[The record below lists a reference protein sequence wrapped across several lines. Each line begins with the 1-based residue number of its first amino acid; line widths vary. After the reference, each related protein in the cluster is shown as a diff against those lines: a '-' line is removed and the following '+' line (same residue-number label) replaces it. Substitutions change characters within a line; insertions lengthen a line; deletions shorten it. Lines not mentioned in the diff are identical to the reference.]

1 MDKKNLSIVLDQ
13 YIARF
18 DELND
23 LEGTDEGYKWRAE
36 SCFVANWDIDAED
49 FPAMF
54 KASMREMSNL
64 IDNKTVQPIGG
75 ILLLLKQPN
84 EIEFV
89 RQCFKEL
96 FSEDDGDIDARQD
109 RIYAFMD
116 KINERIDQYARGSW
130 KYPQKMNDVIYYLNL
145 WRPHEN
151 YIFKSTEATDWANCV
166 EYGDDFGSGETFS
179 LKKYYRMCDELLEE
193 VRTNDAIM
201 ELHESRFAREARDF
215 DDELHILVYDI
226 IYCAHAYNF
235 YAHAVSTTTSSKERI
250 RRAELRSQYEEALSR
265 YNAAFEARD
274 AIAAH
279 TDLTIDL
286 TGKELKHKVFG
297 MGMVRSHANGM
308 LEIEFSVGV
317 KKFQYPNAISGG
329 FLAVQDEN
337 AANSIQQ
344 EIDAKAKLDI
354 AEKELSTAKSDYER
368 LKKTM
373 GIEE

>member
-1 MDKKNLSIVLDQ
+1 MDKRNLAIVFDQ
-13 YIARF
+13 YVARF
-18 DELND
+18 DELNAI
-23 LEGTDEGYKWRAE
+23 EGNDEGYKWRAE
-36 SCFVANWDIDAED
+36 SCFVASWDIDAED

-109 RIYAFMD
+109 RIYAFME

-151 YIFKSTEATDWANCV
+151 YIFKSTEATDWANCI

-193 VRTNDAIM
+193 VRTNDAIL
-201 ELHESRFAREARDF
+201 ELHEPRFAREARDF

-265 YNAAFEARD
+265 YNAALEARD

-297 MGMVRSHANGM
+297 MGTVRSHANGM

-329 FLAVQDEN
+329 FLAAQNESI
-337 AANSIQQ
+337 ANSIQQ
-344 EIDAKAKLDI
+344 EIDAKAQLDI
-354 AEKELSTAKSDYER
+354 AEKELAAARSEHER
-368 LKKTM
+368 LKKAI
-373 GIEE
+373 GIFE

>member
-1 MDKKNLSIVLDQ
+1 MDKRNLAIVFNQ
-13 YIARF
+13 YVARF
-18 DELND
+18 DELNAI
-23 LEGTDEGYKWRAE
+23 EGNDEGYKWRAE
-36 SCFVANWDIDAED
+36 SCFVENWDIDADD

-54 KASMREMSNL
+54 KASMKEMSNL

-109 RIYAFMD
+109 RIYAFME
-116 KINERIDQYARGSW
+116 KINERIDHYAKGSW

-151 YIFKSTEATDWANCV
+151 YIFKSTEATDWANCI

-193 VRTNDAIM
+193 VRTNDAIL
-201 ELHESRFAREARDF
+201 ELHEPRFAREARDF

-265 YNAAFEARD
+265 YNAALEARD

-297 MGMVRSHANGM
+297 MGTVRSHANGM

-329 FLAVQDEN
+329 FLAALDERV
-337 AANSIQQ
+337 ASDIQK
-344 EIDAKAKLDI
+344 EIDAKAKLDV
-354 AEKELSTAKSDYER
+354 AEKELTSARSEYER
-368 LKKTM
+368 LKNAM
-373 GIEE
+373 GFLE

>member
-1 MDKKNLSIVLDQ
+1 MDKKNLSIVFDQ

-89 RQCFKEL
+89 RQCFNEL

-109 RIYAFMD
+109 RIYTFMD

-151 YIFKSTEATDWANCV
+151 YIFKSTEATDWANCI

-193 VRTNDAIM
+193 VRTNEAIM
-201 ELHESRFAREARDF
+201 ELHEARFTREARDY

-235 YAHAVSTTTSSKERI
+235 YAHAAATTTSSKERI
-250 RRAELRSQYEEALSR
+250 RRAELRTQYEEVLSHYDAAL
-265 YNAAFEARD
+265 EARD
-274 AIAAH
+274 AIAAQ
-279 TDLTIDL
+279 TELTVDL

-297 MGMVRSHANGM
+297 IGTVKSHVNGM
-308 LEIEFSVGV
+308 LEVEFGVGM

-329 FLAVQDEN
+329 FLAAFDERV
-337 AANSIQQ
+337 AIDIQQ
-344 EIDAKAKLDI
+344 EIDAKTKLDV
-354 AEKELSTAKSDYER
+354 AEKKLTSARSEYER
-368 LKKTM
+368 LKKAM
-373 GIEE
+373 GFLE

>member
-1 MDKKNLSIVLDQ
+1 MDKRNLAIVFDQ
-13 YIARF
+13 YVARF
-18 DELND
+18 DELNAI
-23 LEGTDEGYKWRAE
+23 EGNDEGYKWRAE
-36 SCFVANWDIDAED
+36 SCFVENWDIDADD

-54 KASMREMSNL
+54 KASMKEMSNL

-109 RIYAFMD
+109 RIYAFME
-116 KINERIDQYARGSW
+116 KINERIDHYARGSW

-151 YIFKSTEATDWANCV
+151 YIFKSTEATDWANCI

-193 VRTNDAIM
+193 VRTNDAIL
-201 ELHESRFAREARDF
+201 ELHEPRFAREARDF

-250 RRAELRSQYEEALSR
+250 RRAEIRSQYEEALSR
-265 YNAAFEARD
+265 YNAAIEARD

-297 MGMVRSHANGM
+297 MGTVRSHASGM
-308 LEIEFSVGV
+308 LEIEFSIGV

-354 AEKELSTAKSDYER
+354 AEKELSAAKSDYER

>member
-1 MDKKNLSIVLDQ
+1 MDKRNLAIVFDQ
-13 YIARF
+13 YVARF
-18 DELND
+18 DELNAI
-23 LEGTDEGYKWRAE
+23 EGNDEGYKWRAE
-36 SCFVANWDIDAED
+36 SCFVENWDIDADD

-54 KASMREMSNL
+54 KASMKEMSNL

-109 RIYAFMD
+109 RIYAFME

-151 YIFKSTEATDWANCV
+151 YIFKSTEATDWANCI

-179 LKKYYRMCDELLEE
+179 LQKYYRMCDELLEE
-193 VRTNDAIM
+193 VRTNDAIL
-201 ELHESRFAREARDF
+201 ELHEPRFAREARDF

-265 YNAAFEARD
+265 YNAALEARD

-297 MGMVRSHANGM
+297 MGTVRSHANGM

-329 FLAVQDEN
+329 FLAAQNESI
-337 AANSIQQ
+337 ANSIQQ
-344 EIDAKAKLDI
+344 EIDAKAQLDI
-354 AEKELSTAKSDYER
+354 AEKELAAAKGDYER

-373 GIEE
+373 GIED